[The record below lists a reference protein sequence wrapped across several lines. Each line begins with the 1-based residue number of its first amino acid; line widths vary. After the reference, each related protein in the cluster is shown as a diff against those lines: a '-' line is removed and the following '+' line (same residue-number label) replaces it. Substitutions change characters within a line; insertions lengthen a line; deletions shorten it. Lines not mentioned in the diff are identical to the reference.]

1 MDCITFNK
9 DIDAF
14 IKGELCDKELNAFL
28 LHIKQ
33 CKSCEE
39 ELQVNYIV
47 QEGMSRM
54 NDRHA
59 SLNIASAY
67 VHELTS
73 NREYIA
79 SRKRMIVLAD
89 IFRTL
94 IIWTILA
101 TTFVFLRVTFF

>member
-14 IKGELCDKELNAFL
+14 IKGELCDEELNAFL
-28 LHIKQ
+28 LHLKQ
-33 CKSCEE
+33 CRSCEE

-47 QEGMSRM
+47 QEGMKRM

-59 SLNIASAY
+59 SLNIAAAY
-67 VHELTS
+67 GDELKD
-73 NREYIA
+73 NNNYIA
-79 SRKRMIVLAD
+79 SRKRMIVVSD

-94 IIWTILA
+94 IIWTVAAVI
-101 TTFVFLRVTFF
+101 FVFVRTVFI